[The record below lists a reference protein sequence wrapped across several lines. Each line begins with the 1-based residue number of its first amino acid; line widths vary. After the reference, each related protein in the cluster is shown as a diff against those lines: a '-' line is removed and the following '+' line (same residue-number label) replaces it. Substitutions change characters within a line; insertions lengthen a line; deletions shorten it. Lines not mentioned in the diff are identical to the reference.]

1 MLLRVCI
8 YVYDICWMVLWSQG
22 EPGSLCPL
30 LPGHLHLVR
39 PQPRSR
45 NLALSACMCEMLLCN
60 SHFSLSRCAPLIILF
75 DLTPKRQVM
84 TNKGP
89 ELRATVVNNN
99 TSVPYLTPRSFWA
112 GITRDGSSCISE
124 KPQLLDGAFFT
135 SPTPSLSLSAA
146 FQPLNHQ

>member
-1 MLLRVCI
+1 MTFAKPRRDGRMLDGV
-8 YVYDICWMVLWSQG
+8 MVTGRAGVPVSPPARTPAPC
-22 EPGSLCPL
+22 EAPT
-30 LPGHLHLVR
+30 
-39 PQPRSR
+39 RSR
-45 NLALSACMCEMLLCN
+45 NPALSACMREMLLCN

-99 TSVPYLTPRSFWA
+99 TSVPHLTPRSFWA

-124 KPQLLDGAFFT
+124 KLQLLDGAFFT
-135 SPTPSLSLSAA
+135 SPSLSLSAA